1 MAALFVSA
9 TNVEE
14 GIYLFFILL
23 GMGQLLFSKQFKKVP
38 FFPLFFLLSG
48 LGRWMIQVLKFL
60 LHENEGL
67 SVYPQHT

>member
-38 FFPLFFLLSG
+38 FSPLFFLAIWAREMDDPG
-48 LGRWMIQVLKFL
+48 VK
-60 LHENEGL
+60 
-67 SVYPQHT
+67 VPAA